1 MAFSLEI
8 KNFGKLADATIH
20 IGNLTILA
28 GPNNT
33 GKSHVSKLLYS
44 LFDAMNAEHVNLRLN
59 SLVRPVQARL
69 ADLEVEEYGEDEFP
83 LSILH
88 DHIEE
93 MRGIAKSC
101 SADNDDYD
109 DELDAINQLYPD
121 LTKIANKMRSDYQR
135 LKPVVHNYLKENAE
149 NRLDRDFSGEDTL
162 IGIGESI
169 NSLNSIMSNMN
180 AYNFL
185 VGGIESKIRQNLLYN
200 FQVPNL
206 SILSRKREEI
216 SEINIDGE
224 GKFLFEKNRIEFEI
238 TQAGLRQW
246 QQYSRVI
253 YLESPLYWKLKSAL
267 DNLARYPRFFS
278 RSGRARLIGIPGYFY
293 DLARAISEEFPG
305 DVAFPERL
313 KMLTNIVGG
322 EIQLSK
328 SGDLSFMEN
337 ERNFPMHLAA
347 TGIANLGI
355 LALLIEKKVLDK
367 GAFLFIDEPEAH
379 LHPAWQV
386 IMAETLFELARNDVN
401 VVIATHSADILK
413 WIEEWVRA
421 NPDDQ
426 KFVALNQFSANG
438 IVTEDDDFETKLA
451 NIKGELTKPFADL
464 YLGGLPKQ

>member
-8 KNFGKLADATIH
+8 KNFGKLADATIN

-59 SLVRPVQARL
+59 SLLRPVQARL
-69 ADLEVEEYGEDEFP
+69 ADLEVEEYDEDEFP

-101 SADNDDYD
+101 SAENDDYD

-121 LTKIANKMRSDYQR
+121 LTSTANKMRSDYQR
-135 LKPVVHNYLKENAE
+135 LKPVVHNYLKQNAE

-206 SILSRKREEI
+206 SILSREREET

-224 GKFLFEKNRIEFEI
+224 GKFLFKKNQIEFEI
-238 TQAGLRQW
+238 TQTGLRQW

-267 DNLARYPRFFS
+267 DNIARYPRFFS
-278 RSGRARLIGIPGYFY
+278 RSGRTRMIGIPGYFY
-293 DLARAISEEFPG
+293 DLARALSEEFPG
-305 DVAFPERL
+305 DIAFPERL
-313 KMLTNIVGG
+313 EKLINVLGG
-322 EIQLSK
+322 EIKLSK
-328 SGDLSFMEN
+328 SGDLSFIEN
-337 ERNFPMHLAA
+337 ERNFPMHLTA

-386 IMAETLFELARNDVN
+386 VMAETLFELSRQGVN

-413 WIEEWVRA
+413 WIEEWIKA
-421 NPDDQ
+421 HPADQ
-426 KFVALNQFSANG
+426 KFLALNQFSDNG
-438 IVTEDDDFETKLA
+438 VVADDDDFETKLA
-451 NIKGELTKPFADL
+451 KIKGELTKPFADL
-464 YLGGLPKQ
+464 YLGGL